1 VTTPEIRRILVAVKP
16 RHTGLPLAAQHAR
29 MLAQQL
35 GAELTL
41 FTAIHDTAIGGRL
54 ASRLAGAS
62 SARSAVVEAEQSNLE
77 RLAESLRDWGVPVQV
92 EVRWQ
97 APAYD
102 AIIEAV
108 KDLEADLLVVGAHE
122 PRPEPHTR
130 LTDTDWQLMR
140 LCPCPL
146 LLVKDANFQAYGS
159 VLAAVDPL
167 HDHAEPLGTDQAVL
181 KAGELFAKVLGGEL
195 WAVNAYPDP
204 AQYSW
209 VSAVEVLPGVFYG
222 SENIEGVHRQAVQEL
237 VERYGVPPERA
248 LLRPGD
254 ARRVVETAVVD
265 IDAKLLVLGALKRGE
280 LEQALLGS
288 TAEYLIFSVEC
299 DVLLIKPGWPPR

>member
-1 VTTPEIRRILVAVKP
+1 VTTPQIRRILVAVKP
-16 RHTGLPLAAQHAR
+16 LHTGLPLAAHQAR
-29 MLAQQL
+29 MLAEQL
-35 GAELTL
+35 GAEITL
-41 FTAIHDTAIGGRL
+41 FTALHDSAIAGRL
-54 ASRLAGAS
+54 SGRLAGADA
-62 SARSAVVEAEQSNLE
+62 ARNSVYEAERGNLE
-77 RLAESLRDWGVPVQV
+77 RLAASLRDWGVAVEV

-97 APAYD
+97 APAYE

-108 KDLEADLLVVGAHE
+108 KDHDADLLIIGAHE

-146 LLVKDANFQAYGS
+146 LVVKDADFQAYGT

-167 HDHAEPLGTDQAVL
+167 RDHAEPFGTDQAVL
-181 KAGELFAKVLGGEL
+181 KAAELLAKALGGEL

-222 SENIEGVHRQAVQEL
+222 SENIEAVHREAVQEL
-237 VERYGVPPERA
+237 VERYGVPPERVM
-248 LLRPGD
+248 LRPGD
-254 ARRVVETAVVD
+254 PRRVIEAAVTELG
-265 IDAKLLVLGALKRGE
+265 AKLLVLGSLKRGE
-280 LEQALLGS
+280 LEQAMLGS
-288 TAEYLIFSVEC
+288 TAEYLIYSVEC
-299 DVLLIKPGWPPR
+299 NLLLLKPGWPQR